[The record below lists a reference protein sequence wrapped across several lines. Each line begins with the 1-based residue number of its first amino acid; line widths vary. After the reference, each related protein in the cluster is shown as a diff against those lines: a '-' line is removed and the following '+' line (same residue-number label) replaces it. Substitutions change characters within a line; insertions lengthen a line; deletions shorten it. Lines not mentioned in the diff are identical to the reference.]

1 MKKIIFGA
9 SLFVLSFSQLITS
22 ANAESLAD
30 FAGNEIV
37 ATAGLGN
44 NEATIIALSP
54 RSENC
59 YRSMSPNQCVR
70 ENQGMLKTTYTVN
83 CAAKSVHFSNE
94 LVSSVHDIVPGQLSR
109 ATSDSYKIYDY
120 ACETNYSEL

>member
-22 ANAESLAD
+22 ANAESLAEI
-30 FAGNEIV
+30 AGNEIV

-59 YRSMSPNQCVR
+59 RQSMSPNQCFR
-70 ENQGMLKTTYTVN
+70 ENQGMLKTSYTVN
-83 CAAKSVHFSNE
+83 CAAKSVHISNEYGSGVDDIIPGQFSN
-94 LVSSVHDIVPGQLSR
+94 

-120 ACETNYSEL
+120 ACGTDYSEL